1 MLLPIVSL
9 LRLISAYLL
18 SRLSLFVTPASC
30 TDVDFK
36 NVVRQKWFW
45 IECILCIIHCP
56 PFVTGEISPPA
67 SMNNIVVYRVETLIC
82 ALSLTHLYLLWR
94 AFADY
99 MLQDLPSRDSI
110 AAYTG
115 VNFNSTFV
123 LKRMLNSWMAICW
136 ISIFY
141 LVVVLV
147 GGYLFRIA
155 EHMHSC
161 LFEVR
166 LALLF
171 FCTRIMLALDG
182 AAIS

>member
-1 MLLPIVSL
+1 
-9 LRLISAYLL
+9 
-18 SRLSLFVTPASC
+18 
-30 TDVDFK
+30 
-36 NVVRQKWFW
+36 
-45 IECILCIIHCP
+45 
-56 PFVTGEISPPA
+56 
-67 SMNNIVVYRVETLIC
+67 MNNIVVYRVETLIC
-82 ALSLTHLYLLWR
+82 ALSLTRLYLIWR

-110 AAYTG
+110 SAYTG

-123 LKRMLNSWMAICW
+123 LKRMLNSWMAIFW

-171 FCTRIMLALDG
+171 SVLASCLRSMALRSAG
-182 AAIS
+182 YLFLANIAAVCASIQVTTTVVCRTHESG